1 MIKTAGAAKLA
12 LWRRAGGTGE
22 TVHTEHTIEEARV
35 TTSPG
40 EGRIVVG
47 VDGSEASL
55 EALRWALRQAALT
68 GATVEAITS
77 WQLPAVYGWDGA
89 TIPAD
94 LDLES
99 NARALQRQ
107 ALVEVLGPDGADG
120 ADGVQ
125 ARVVQGN
132 PARVLLDAA
141 RGADLLI
148 LGNRGHGGF
157 TEALLGSVGQHCTQ
171 HATCPVLIIPAHH

>member
-1 MIKTAGAAKLA
+1 M
-12 LWRRAGGTGE
+12 
-22 TVHTEHTIEEARV
+22 
-35 TTSPG
+35 TTSP
-40 EGRIVVG
+40 EKTTAGRIVVG

-55 EALRWALRQAALT
+55 QALRWALRQAQLT
-68 GATVEAITS
+68 GAGIDAVTT

-89 TIPAD
+89 VIPSD

-99 NARALQRQ
+99 NARALQQQ
-107 ALVEVLGPDGADG
+107 ALDAVLGSDRPANLH
-120 ADGVQ
+120 AQV
-125 ARVVQGN
+125 AQGN

-141 RGADLLI
+141 RGADLLV

-171 HATCPVLIIPAHH
+171 HATCPVLIIPAHRGRP